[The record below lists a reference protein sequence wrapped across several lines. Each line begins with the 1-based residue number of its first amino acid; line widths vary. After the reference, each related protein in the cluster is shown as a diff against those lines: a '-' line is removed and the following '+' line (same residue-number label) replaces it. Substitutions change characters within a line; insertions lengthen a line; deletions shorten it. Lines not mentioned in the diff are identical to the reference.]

1 MVMPDHVH
9 AVIKLGEQQTLAKVL
24 HSIKR
29 HTAREINK
37 HLSRRGTLWQKGY
50 TDWGIRAESRLY
62 DTIRYCYMN
71 PVRAELV
78 ETASDYPYWR
88 CKYKM
93 EASDRV

>member
-50 TDWGIRAESRLY
+50 TDWGHSGGIEI
-62 DTIRYCYMN
+62 IRYHPLLLY
-71 PVRAELV
+71 E
-78 ETASDYPYWR
+78 S
-88 CKYKM
+88 CK
-93 EASDRV
+93 S